1 MQRGDECISKSN
13 KNEWCFDVLDN
24 LQRIASVFG
33 YIDDALSEL
42 KSLALS
48 IIPEVARLI
57 SALNIELK
65 NLQRELDS
73 EKYKLKTLQKKE
85 AFYVPILEK
94 KYLENDA
101 TSYEDKKMIEM
112 QFRKE
117 NKEYD
122 EIKSAISNLQASIWK
137 KEAFI
142 TARKNFRD
150 NLAQQKELIISQSQK
165 IVNQ

>member
-1 MQRGDECISKSN
+1 M
-13 KNEWCFDVLDN
+13 
-24 LQRIASVFG
+24 
-33 YIDDALSEL
+33 
-42 KSLALS
+42 
-48 IIPEVARLI
+48 
-57 SALNIELK
+57 
-65 NLQRELDS
+65 DS

-85 AFYVPILEK
+85 AFYAPVLEK

-101 TSYEDKKMIEM
+101 TSYEEKKMIEM

-122 EIKSAISNLQASIWK
+122 EIKSAISNLQASIWQ
-137 KEAFI
+137 KEAFF

>member
-1 MQRGDECISKSN
+1 M
-13 KNEWCFDVLDN
+13 
-24 LQRIASVFG
+24 
-33 YIDDALSEL
+33 
-42 KSLALS
+42 
-48 IIPEVARLI
+48 PEADLC
-57 SALNIELK
+57 IELK

-101 TSYEDKKMIEM
+101 TSYEVKKMIEM

-117 NKEYD
+117 NKKYD

-137 KEAFI
+137 KEAFF
-142 TARKNFRD
+142 TTRKNFRD
-150 NLAQQKELIISQSQK
+150 NLAQQKELIIYQSQK